1 VRCISNIK
9 RLFLIVLTAVLVFP
23 QAGCGKEQQVSCVTE
38 FEKQNYNKS
47 LYEGSLIASKLCVA
61 KEDVS
66 LENYEG
72 DTQVHAA
79 ALFDLDR
86 AEVLY
91 SYQMHERLYP
101 ASVTKIMT
109 ALLALERG
117 NLSDTV
123 TISGTASASSFPSD
137 AQVCGL
143 REGDQWSLEAL
154 LNALLLYSGND
165 AATAIAEHIAGSEKE
180 FVTLMNARARELMA
194 NNTHFM
200 NSHGLHDDEH
210 YTTAYD
216 LYLIFKECIK
226 DERFVEIIQSD
237 SYTANYSGADGV
249 SLTETFEPTN
259 LYAKG
264 TVQKPSNVTIAG
276 GKTGTTGEA
285 GYCLILLE
293 YDAQK
298 RPYISVVM
306 GADSKPALY
315 EDMTSMIQAIPE

>member
-1 VRCISNIK
+1 MKCINKSK
-9 RLFLIVLTAVLVFP
+9 RFFLIGLTAALILP
-23 QAGCGKEQQVSCVTE
+23 QTGCGNEQQTSCVTE

-47 LYEGSLIASKLCVA
+47 LYEGSLMATELCVA
-61 KEDVS
+61 REDVS
-66 LENYEG
+66 LADYEG

-79 ALFDLDR
+79 ALFDLER

-117 NLSDTV
+117 DLSDTV
-123 TISGTASASSFPSD
+123 TISKTASAASFPSD

-143 REGDQWSLEAL
+143 REGEQWSLEAL

-165 AATAIAEHIAGSEKE
+165 AATAIAEHIAGSEQA
-180 FVTLMNARARELMA
+180 FVALMNARARELMA

-200 NSHGLHDDEH
+200 NPHGLHDDEH

-226 DERFVEIIQSD
+226 DERFVKIIQSD
-237 SYTANYSGADGV
+237 SYTANYLGADGER
-249 SLTETFEPTN
+249 LTETFEPTN

-293 YDAQK
+293 YDAQM

-306 GADSKPALY
+306 GADDKPSLY